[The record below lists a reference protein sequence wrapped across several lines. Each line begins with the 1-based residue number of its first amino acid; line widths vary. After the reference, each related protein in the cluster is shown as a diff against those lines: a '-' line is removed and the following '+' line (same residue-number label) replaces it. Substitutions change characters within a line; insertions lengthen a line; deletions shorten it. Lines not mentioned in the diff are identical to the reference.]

1 MIFLD
6 LHENALLVLLLALVQ
21 ATCSANS
28 SIKYKY
34 PGWAIRCDGVND
46 WASLPIPNLP
56 NDFWTLEG
64 WVKFNSLKTS
74 SLFHMYSGD
83 DTILRLVTSRFGD
96 SQRLQLQGMHFYS
109 MHHALVIVTTY
120 LIYSFLFLIY

>member
-1 MIFLD
+1 MRFRD
-6 LHENALLVLLLALVQ
+6 LPQPQHALLVLLLALLQV
-21 ATCSANS
+21 TCSANS
-28 SIKYKY
+28 NKYKY

-83 DTILRLVTSRFGD
+83 DTILRLVTSSFGGL
-96 SQRLQLQGMHFYS
+96 QHLQLQGMHC
-109 MHHALVIVTTY
+109 
-120 LIYSFLFLIY
+120 